1 MLFALLLG
9 KPGVS
14 MNFGNALVTGI
25 RKAFGSLF
33 QINPAV
39 LKQPEIM
46 PATFGKSGAE
56 YLSAFIVRDNLRLLR
71 MALLFAGIA
80 QSHPPRQPQN
90 RFLLFEE
97 TFCPEGGTGGL

>member
-80 QSHPPRQPQN
+80 QTLF
-90 RFLLFEE
+90 FL
-97 TFCPEGGTGGL
+97 GRSTGLSVTSTKTTSKSFSSF